1 MNGIKNYG
9 PFIDEAT
16 KAQVFLGVRDY
27 KPSEWLYSIWTDGG
41 TDILASGSID
51 FEDLEGATPEQVA
64 RTVVLLELV
73 YV

>member
-16 KAQVFLGVRDY
+16 KAQVFLGVRDSN
-27 KPSEWLYSIWTDGG
+27 PNEWLYSIWTDGD
-41 TDILASGSID
+41 TDILASGSIGFTGMD
-51 FEDLEGATPEQVA
+51 VTPEQAARVA
-64 RTVVLLELV
+64 TLLELV